1 MNEKYD
7 EDINENLWYQ
17 TLYTKYDE
25 LFSRITNE
33 RWMICVPKEG
43 SWRQEALEDELFA
56 QTYFES
62 HIIKEIVVFKS
73 DENEKELTEKTGKF
87 ITFNS
92 KEVFV
97 SGNTIRCGNKFEDF
111 SNKPAI
117 YKSENDEMNFHLE
130 GFHSAEILF
139 EETFFNH
146 NDESFVVI
154 CISQPLEANLTIS
167 KTLDD
172 SKTDRNSLLDNK
184 FEINQSYK
192 MIWKQCNNPTKV
204 QNNIGDLICKFNNQ
218 FQIPQLQER
227 QTRNENEIENYISTA
242 ANNLID
248 LLKNC
253 FQVLN
258 RDTKLKKILESDFQ
272 TIHSQLEEYV
282 LDLTYNSLMADLN
295 NFLSLNESLFNR
307 ITRRLSTIKPFH
319 LEIKESFWGLIPQAR
334 REFSRINR
342 FKSSINKLKCI
353 DRTISSFTNFN
364 GSSSDAPILS
374 SDDLLPIL
382 IYLVIKCDLTN
393 LLANIIYLKIHQQID
408 INSPDRLKFYLAT
421 LEAAVQHIKTG
432 NIYIDP
438 LQVSRF
444 IYRNFFTRS
453 TLQVSQNT
461 DNKTENLQKLF
472 ELIRS
477 GSPNQVEMFLRQNE
491 TIQVLQNHD
500 KCHPLCECSKCFK
513 FSIR

>member
-1 MNEKYD
+1 
-7 EDINENLWYQ
+7 
-17 TLYTKYDE
+17 
-25 LFSRITNE
+25 
-33 RWMICVPKEG
+33 
-43 SWRQEALEDELFA
+43 
-56 QTYFES
+56 
-62 HIIKEIVVFKS
+62 
-73 DENEKELTEKTGKF
+73 
-87 ITFNS
+87 
-92 KEVFV
+92 
-97 SGNTIRCGNKFEDF
+97 
-111 SNKPAI
+111 
-117 YKSENDEMNFHLE
+117 
-130 GFHSAEILF
+130 
-139 EETFFNH
+139 
-146 NDESFVVI
+146 
-154 CISQPLEANLTIS
+154 
-167 KTLDD
+167 
-172 SKTDRNSLLDNK
+172 
-184 FEINQSYK
+184 
-192 MIWKQCNNPTKV
+192 
-204 QNNIGDLICKFNNQ
+204 
-218 FQIPQLQER
+218 
-227 QTRNENEIENYISTA
+227 
-242 ANNLID
+242 
-248 LLKNC
+248 
-253 FQVLN
+253 
-258 RDTKLKKILESDFQ
+258 
-272 TIHSQLEEYV
+272 
-282 LDLTYNSLMADLN
+282 MADLN

-438 LQVSRF
+438 LQVS
-444 IYRNFFTRS
+444 
-453 TLQVSQNT
+453 QNT

-513 FSIR
+513 FSIRKAESGHSQVVDASIRDEHGWTALHVAAYCGKHEVIDILVKHKADISITNYHGETPLHVAAQQGSQSVIVSRSHQLLPLLIPSSVYFITFWSKRCCY